1 MAPLH
6 RLHKI
11 KELHW
16 KYSLLIIIA
25 VLYILA
31 GLVLNTVQILFDC
44 TAFEFRKAMSIRRE
58 GMGQMHIKTIN
69 KLPDWCLL
77 GSNFGKTFYGYSEIC
92 GFEDSKFYYIGGID
106 RSDSITI
113 IDKLDKTKLRKVMCT
128 KTPHMFGLGRIPVI
142 VSFLKGKVPLF
153 PWTGHR
159 LLYGIR

>member
-11 KELHW
+11 KEFHW

-31 GLVLNTVQILFDC
+31 GLVLYTVQILFDC
-44 TAFEFRKAMSIRRE
+44 TAFITHRALSIRRE
-58 GMGQMHIKTIN
+58 EIGRMHIKTIN
-69 KLPDWCLL
+69 KLPDWCLQ
-77 GSNFGKTFYGYSEIC
+77 GSTFAYTIYEIC
-92 GFEDSKFYYIGGID
+92 GFHDTKFYYIGGID
-106 RSDSITI
+106 RSDRIISIN
-113 IDKLDKTKLRKVMCT
+113 KLDKRNLRKTMCV
-128 KTPHMFGLGRIPVI
+128 KTPYLYGLGNIPVI
-142 VSFLKGKVPLF
+142 KHFLHGKVPLF